1 MYRVLEMDAGKA
13 VGHDGITDA
22 RLYHHSVAKV
32 AKRRRRWFRSLILL
46 AAGAAA
52 AFYLLSVVALVLMR
66 WVDPPATMVQ
76 TQRRIEAWWNQRP
89 YDKRQEWVPLAR
101 ISSELQHAVIAAE
114 DGRFYQ
120 HKGIDWK
127 EVQKVVDQNLED
139 GKLGRGGSTITQQLV
154 KNLFFTTSRS
164 YVRKAIE
171 FTLAPVAERVLSKQ
185 RILELYLNVIEW
197 GPGVYGA
204 EAASRNW
211 YGVPAAKLDRDQAA
225 RLAAVIP
232 APLRRKPA
240 RMTTYA
246 AEIQRRMSQIW

>member
-1 MYRVLEMDAGKA
+1 MGN
-13 VGHDGITDA
+13 DGSTDETGRLAAA
-22 RLYHHSVAKV
+22 RLYHRSVAKV
-32 AKRRRRWFRSLILL
+32 KRRRRWFRSLILL
-46 AAGAAA
+46 VAGGAA
-52 AFYLLSVVALVLMR
+52 AFYLLCVTALVGMR
-66 WVDPPATMVQ
+66 WVNPPATMVQ
-76 TQRRIEAWWNQRP
+76 TQRRVEAWWNRRP
-89 YDKRQEWVPLAR
+89 YEKRQEWTPLAR
-101 ISSELQHAVIAAE
+101 ISTELQHAVIAAE

-139 GKLGRGGSTITQQLV
+139 GKVGRGGSTITQQLV

-164 YVRKAIE
+164 YVRKGIE
-171 FTLAPVAERVLSKQ
+171 FTLAPVAEFVLPKQ

-204 EAASRNW
+204 EAASRTW
-211 YGVPAAKLDRDQAA
+211 YGTPAAKLDRDQAA

-246 AEIQRRMSQIW
+246 TEIQRRMSQMW